1 LAVRNGYAKSWL
13 KSYGKE
19 MSFITL
25 DFESYYTKG
34 LGFKTQTTEEY
45 VRDRRF
51 EVIGVGVKI
60 DDQPTTWFSGTHA
73 EIKEYLQKIDWT
85 DAALLCHN
93 TLFDACILAWHF
105 DCHPAYLYDTLCMAR
120 AIHGV
125 DAGGSLKALA
135 IRYGIGEK
143 GDEVIHAEGK
153 RRLDFSEEEL
163 QRYGEYCMNDV
174 DLTLKLFKILANEFP
189 ENEIRLIDMTLRMFT
204 EPVFHVD
211 DALLQDRLVELK
223 EEKMALLQTLMEKL
237 NCKDEE
243 AVRKKLASGKQ
254 FAAILTEHGVE
265 VPMKPSKG
273 KQSKGEMTYALAKND
288 EGFLALVD
296 HENEFIQQ
304 LCSVRLGTMST
315 LEESRIQRFID
326 SGKRNKGR
334 LPIPLKYYG
343 AHTGRWAGSD
353 KVNFQNLPS
362 RDKKKKTLKNAV
374 IPPDDYIVI
383 NCDSSQIEAR
393 ILVWLAGQEDVTKQF
408 ANGEDVYSV
417 FASKIYDR
425 PISKADPVERFV
437 GKTCILGLGYGT
449 GALKLQH
456 TLKTSSPGAI
466 VTEDEAKEFVKTY
479 RDANDKVIELWR
491 EGDRVIKT
499 LVDWPKN
506 KKPIYYGKNKCLEV
520 HPEGIKLPN
529 GLMIRYPELHL
540 DTEESK
546 SQYVYKSRKGP
557 VSLWGGSLVENV
569 VQALARI
576 VVGEQMLKI
585 QERYRVALTVHD
597 AAVILVP
604 ESEKDEAMKYV
615 IECMSVPPEWARGLP
630 VACEAKWGYSYGEC

>member
-1 LAVRNGYAKSWL
+1 
-13 KSYGKE
+13 

-25 DFESYYTKG
+25 DFETYYAKG

-60 DDQPTTWFSGTHA
+60 DDLPTTWLSGTKD
-73 EIKEYLQKIDWT
+73 EIKEHLLKIDW
-85 DAALLCHN
+85 DDSALLCHN
-93 TLFDACILAWHF
+93 TLFDGCILAWHF
-105 DCHPAYLYDTLCMAR
+105 GINPTFLFDTLCMAR

-153 RRLDFSEEEL
+153 KRLDFSEEEL
-163 QRYGEYCMNDV
+163 QRYGEYCKNDV
-174 DLTLKLFKILANEFP
+174 ELTLKLFKILSSAFPYNELK
-189 ENEIRLIDMTLRMFT
+189 LIDMTLRMFT
-204 EPVFHVD
+204 QPLFHVD
-211 DALLQDRLVELK
+211 DALLQDRLIDLQ

-237 NCKDEE
+237 KCKDEE
-243 AVRKKLASGKQ
+243 EVRKKLASNKQ
-254 FAAILTEHGVE
+254 FAVVLEELGVKP
-265 VPMKPSKG
+265 PMKVSPRTG
-273 KQSKGEMTYALAKND
+273 KDTYALAKND
-288 EGFLALVD
+288 EGFLALTE
-296 HENEFIQQ
+296 HEDEFVQH
-304 LCSVRLGTMST
+304 LCAVRLGTMST

-326 SGKRNKGR
+326 IGKRNKGR

-374 IPPDDYIVI
+374 VPPDDHIVI

-393 ILVWLAGQEDVTKQF
+393 VLVWLAGQEDVTQQF
-408 ANGEDVYSV
+408 ANGEDVYSA
-417 FASKIYDR
+417 FASKIYER
-425 PISKADPVERFV
+425 PISKENPVERFV

-456 TLKTSSPGAI
+456 TLKTSPPGAI
-466 VTEDEAKEFVKTY
+466 VTEVEAKSYVDTY
-479 RDANDKVIELWR
+479 RDANDKVIQLWR
-491 EGDRVIKT
+491 DGDKVIADLT
-499 LVDWPKN
+499 YWGDT
-506 KKPIYYGKNKCLEV
+506 KPYTYGKHKCLKV
-520 HPEGIKLPN
+520 TKEGITLPN
-529 GLMIRYPELHL
+529 GLMIRYPELKK

-546 SQYVYKSRKGP
+546 TRYIYKSRKGP
-557 VSLWGGSLVENV
+557 VSIWGGSLVENV

-604 ESEKDEAMKYV
+604 ESEKDEALAYIVK
-615 IECMSVPPEWARGLP
+615 CMSVPPDWAKGLP
-630 VACEAKWGYSYGEC
+630 VACEAKYGHSYGEC

>member
-1 LAVRNGYAKSWL
+1 
-13 KSYGKE
+13 
-19 MSFITL
+19 MSFVTL

-34 LGFKTQTTEEY
+34 LGFRTQTTEEY

-51 EVIGVGVKI
+51 EVIGVGVRI

-73 EIKEYLQKIDWT
+73 EVKEHLKKINWSE
-85 DAALLCHN
+85 AALLAHN
-93 TLFDACILAWHF
+93 TLFDACILSWHF

-135 IRYGIGEK
+135 LRYGLGVK

-153 RRLDFSEEEL
+153 KRLDFTEEEL
-163 QRYGEYCMNDV
+163 QRYGEYCKNDV
-174 DLTLKLFKILANEFP
+174 NLTFDLFQVLASAFPQNELD
-189 ENEIRLIDMTLRMFT
+189 LIDMTLRMFT

-211 DALLQDRLVELK
+211 DVLLQDRLIELK
-223 EEKMALLQTLMEKL
+223 EEKMALLQTLMEQLK
-237 NCKDEE
+237 CKDEE
-243 AVRKKLASGKQ
+243 AVRKKLASGTQ
-254 FAAILTEHGVE
+254 FAAILTEHNIE

-273 KQSKGEMTYALAKND
+273 KKSKGKMTYALAKND
-288 EGFLALVD
+288 EGFLALAEHD
-296 HENEFIQQ
+296 DEFIQQ
-304 LCSVRLGTMST
+304 LCAVRLGTMST

-326 SGKRNKGR
+326 TGKRNKGR

-374 IPPDDYIVI
+374 IPPDDYVVI

-393 ILVWLAGQEDVTKQF
+393 ILVWLAGQEDVTQQF

-417 FASKIYDR
+417 FASKIYGR
-425 PISKADPVERFV
+425 TITKADPVERFV

-456 TLKTSSPGAI
+456 TLKTSPPGAI

-491 EGDRVIKT
+491 EGDRVIKD
-499 LVDWPKN
+499 LADWPAG
-506 KKPIYYGKNKCLEV
+506 KKPYYYGKNKCLEV

-540 DTEESK
+540 NTEETK

-576 VVGEQMLKI
+576 VVGEQMLDI
-585 QERYRVALTVHD
+585 QKRHRVALTVHD
-597 AAVILVP
+597 AAVIVP
-604 ESEKDEAMKYV
+604 LETEKDEAMKYV

-630 VACEAKWGYSYGEC
+630 VACEAKYGHSYGEC

>member
-1 LAVRNGYAKSWL
+1 
-13 KSYGKE
+13 

-25 DFESYYTKG
+25 DFESYYAKG
-34 LGFKTQTTEEY
+34 LGFRTQTTEEY

-60 DDQPTTWFSGTHA
+60 DDEPTTWFSGTHA
-73 EIKEYLQKIDWT
+73 EIKEYLKTINWSE
-85 DAALLCHN
+85 AALLAHN
-93 TLFDACILAWHF
+93 TLFDACILSWHF
-105 DCHPAYLYDTLCMAR
+105 DCHPAYLFDTLCMAR

-135 IRYGIGEK
+135 LRYGIGEK

-163 QRYGEYCMNDV
+163 QRYGEYCKNDV
-174 DLTLKLFKILANEFP
+174 DLTLKLFNILVSAFPQNELD
-189 ENEIRLIDMTLRMFT
+189 LIDMTLKMFV

-211 DALLQDRLVELK
+211 DALLQDRLIELK
-223 EEKMALLQTLMEKL
+223 EEKMALLQTLMERLK
-237 NCKDEE
+237 CKDEE

-254 FAAILTEHGVE
+254 FAALLTQHGIE
-265 VPMKPSKG
+265 VPMKESKG
-273 KQSKGEMTYALAKND
+273 KNSKGKMTYALAKND
-288 EGFLALVD
+288 EGFLALAEHD
-296 HENEFIQQ
+296 DEFIQQ
-304 LCSVRLGTMST
+304 LCAVRLGTMST

-326 SGKRNKGR
+326 TGKRNKGR

-374 IPPDDYIVI
+374 IPPDDYVVI

-393 ILVWLAGQEDVTKQF
+393 ILVWLAGQEDVTQQF
-408 ANGEDVYSV
+408 ANGEDVYSA

-456 TLKTSSPGAI
+456 TLKTSPPGAI
-466 VTEDEAKEFVKTY
+466 VSEDEAKSYVDTY
-479 RDANDKVIELWR
+479 RTANDKVIELWR
-491 EGDRVIKT
+491 EGDRAIKD
-499 LVDWPKN
+499 LADWPDG
-506 KKPIYYGKNKCLEV
+506 KKPYYYGKNKCLIV
-520 HPEGIKLPN
+520 SKEGITLPN

-540 DTEESK
+540 NTEETK

-597 AAVILVP
+597 AAVVVVP
-604 ESEKDEAMKYV
+604 EAEKDKALEYIV
-615 IECMSVPPEWARGLP
+615 ECMSVPPEWARGLP

>member
-1 LAVRNGYAKSWL
+1 
-13 KSYGKE
+13 
-19 MSFITL
+19 MSFIAL

-34 LGFKTQTTEEY
+34 LGFRTQTTEEY

-60 DDQPTTWFSGTHA
+60 DEQPTTWFSGTHA
-73 EIKEYLQKIDWT
+73 EIKEHLKKIDWSE
-85 DAALLCHN
+85 AALLAHN
-93 TLFDACILAWHF
+93 TLFDGCILSWHF
-105 DCHPAYLYDTLCMAR
+105 DCHPAYLFDTLCMAR

-125 DAGGSLKALA
+125 EAGGSLKALA
-135 IRYGIGEK
+135 LRYGIGEK

-153 RRLDFSEEEL
+153 RRLDFTEEEL
-163 QRYGEYCMNDV
+163 HRYGEYCKNDV
-174 DLTLKLFKILANEFP
+174 ELTLSLFQVLASAFPQNELD
-189 ENEIRLIDMTLRMFT
+189 LIDMTLRMFT

-211 DALLQDRLVELK
+211 DVLLQDRLIELK
-223 EEKMALLQTLMEKL
+223 EEKMALLQTLMEQLK
-237 NCKDEE
+237 CKDEE

-273 KQSKGEMTYALAKND
+273 KKSKGEMTYALAKND
-288 EGFLALVD
+288 EGFLALAEHD
-296 HENEFIQQ
+296 DEFIQQ
-304 LCSVRLGTMST
+304 LCAVRLGTMST

-326 SGKRNKGR
+326 TGKRNKGR

-374 IPPDDYIVI
+374 IPPDDYVVI

-393 ILVWLAGQEDVTKQF
+393 ILVWLAGQEDVTQQF

-417 FASKIYDR
+417 FASKIYGR
-425 PISKADPVERFV
+425 TITKADPVERFV

-456 TLKTSSPGAI
+456 TLKTSPPGAI

-491 EGDRVIKT
+491 EGDRVIKD
-499 LVDWPKN
+499 LADWPKG
-506 KKPIYYGKNKCLEV
+506 KKPYYYGKNKCLEV

-540 DTEESK
+540 NTEETK

-576 VVGEQMLKI
+576 VVGEQMLDI
-585 QERYRVALTVHD
+585 QKRHRVALTVHD
-597 AAVILVP
+597 AAVIVP
-604 ESEKDEAMKYV
+604 LETEKDEAMKYV

-630 VACEAKWGYSYGEC
+630 VACEAKYGHSYGEC

>member
-1 LAVRNGYAKSWL
+1 V
-13 KSYGKE
+13 
-19 MSFITL
+19 SFVTL

-34 LGFKTQTTEEY
+34 LGFRTQTTEEY

-60 DDQPTTWFSGTHA
+60 DDAPTTWFSGTHA
-73 EIKEYLQKIDWT
+73 EIKEHLKKINWSE
-85 DAALLCHN
+85 AALLAHN
-93 TLFDACILAWHF
+93 TLFDACILSWHF
-105 DCHPAYLYDTLCMAR
+105 DCHPAYLFDTLCMAR

-135 IRYGIGEK
+135 LRYELGVK

-153 RRLDFSEEEL
+153 RRQDFTEEEL
-163 QRYGEYCMNDV
+163 HRYGEYCKNDV
-174 DLTLKLFKILANEFP
+174 ELTLGLFHVLTSAFPQNELD
-189 ENEIRLIDMTLRMFT
+189 LIDMTLRMFT

-211 DALLQDRLVELK
+211 DVLLQDRLIELR
-223 EEKMALLQTLMEKL
+223 EEKMALLQTLMEQLK
-237 NCKDEE
+237 CKDEE

-254 FAAILTEHGVE
+254 FAAILTEHNIE

-273 KQSKGEMTYALAKND
+273 KKSKGEMTYALAKND
-288 EGFLALVD
+288 EGFLALAEHD
-296 HENEFIQQ
+296 DEFIQQ
-304 LCSVRLGTMST
+304 LCAVRLGTMST

-326 SGKRNKGR
+326 TGKRNKGR

-374 IPPDDYIVI
+374 IPPDDYVVI

-393 ILVWLAGQEDVTKQF
+393 ILVWLAGQEDVTQQF

-417 FASKIYDR
+417 FASKIYGR
-425 PISKADPVERFV
+425 TITKADPVERFV

-456 TLKTSSPGAI
+456 TLKTSPPGAI

-491 EGDRVIKT
+491 EGDRVIKD
-499 LVDWPKN
+499 LADWPKG
-506 KKPIYYGKNKCLEV
+506 KKPYYYGKNKCLEV

-540 DTEESK
+540 NTEESK

-576 VVGEQMLKI
+576 VVGEQMLDI
-585 QERYRVALTVHD
+585 QKRHRVALTVHD
-597 AAVILVP
+597 AAVIVP
-604 ESEKDEAMKYV
+604 LETEKDEAMKYV

-630 VACEAKWGYSYGEC
+630 VACEAKYGHSYGEC

>member
-1 LAVRNGYAKSWL
+1 
-13 KSYGKE
+13 
-19 MSFITL
+19 MSLITL

-34 LGFKTQTTEEY
+34 LGFRTQTTEEY

-51 EVIGVGVKI
+51 EVIGVGVRI

-73 EIKEYLQKIDWT
+73 EIKEHLKKINWSE
-85 DAALLCHN
+85 AALLAHN
-93 TLFDACILAWHF
+93 TLFDGCILSWHF
-105 DCHPAYLYDTLCMAR
+105 DCHPAYLFDTLCMAR

-135 IRYGIGEK
+135 LRYELGVK

-153 RRLDFSEEEL
+153 KRLDFTEEEL
-163 QRYGEYCMNDV
+163 YRYGEYCKNDV
-174 DLTLKLFKILANEFP
+174 ELTLSLFQVLASAFPQNEL
-189 ENEIRLIDMTLRMFT
+189 NLIDMTLKMFT

-211 DALLQDRLVELK
+211 DVLLQDRLIELR
-223 EEKMALLQTLMEKL
+223 EEKMALLQTLMEQLK
-237 NCKDEE
+237 CKDEE

-254 FAAILTEHGVE
+254 FATILTEHNIE

-273 KQSKGEMTYALAKND
+273 KKSKGEMTYALAKND
-288 EGFLALVD
+288 EGFLALAEHD
-296 HENEFIQQ
+296 DEFIQQ
-304 LCSVRLGTMST
+304 LCAVRLGTMST

-326 SGKRNKGR
+326 TGKRNKGR

-374 IPPDDYIVI
+374 IPPDDYVVI

-393 ILVWLAGQEDVTKQF
+393 ILVWLAGQEDVIQQF

-417 FASKIYDR
+417 FATKIYDR

-456 TLKTSSPGAI
+456 TLKTSPPGAI

-499 LVDWPKN
+499 LVDWPKG
-506 KKPIYYGKNKCLEV
+506 KKPFYYGKNKCLEV

-540 DTEESK
+540 NTEETK

-557 VSLWGGSLVENV
+557 VSIWGGSLVENV

-576 VVGEQMLKI
+576 VVGEQMLEI
-585 QERYRVALTVHD
+585 QKRHRVALTVHD

-630 VACEAKWGYSYGEC
+630 VACEAKYGHSYGEC

>member
-1 LAVRNGYAKSWL
+1 V
-13 KSYGKE
+13 
-19 MSFITL
+19 SFVTL

-34 LGFKTQTTEEY
+34 LGFRTQTTEEY

-51 EVIGVGVKI
+51 EVIGVGVRI

-73 EIKEYLQKIDWT
+73 EVKEHLKKINWSE
-85 DAALLCHN
+85 AALLAHN
-93 TLFDACILAWHF
+93 TLFDACILSWHF

-125 DAGGSLKALA
+125 EAGGSLKALA
-135 IRYGIGEK
+135 LRYGLGEK

-153 RRLDFSEEEL
+153 RRLDFTEEEL
-163 QRYGEYCMNDV
+163 QRYGEYCKNDV
-174 DLTLKLFKILANEFP
+174 NLTFDLFQVLASAFPQNELD
-189 ENEIRLIDMTLRMFT
+189 LIDMTLRMFT

-211 DALLQDRLVELK
+211 DVLLQDRLIELK
-223 EEKMALLQTLMEKL
+223 EEKMALLQTLMEQLK
-237 NCKDEE
+237 CKDEE
-243 AVRKKLASGKQ
+243 EVRKKLASGKQ

-273 KQSKGEMTYALAKND
+273 KKSKGEMTYALAKND
-288 EGFLALVD
+288 EGFLALAEGD
-296 HENEFIQQ
+296 DEFIQQ
-304 LCSVRLGTMST
+304 LCAVRLGTMST

-326 SGKRNKGR
+326 TGKRNKGR

-374 IPPDDYIVI
+374 IPPDDYVVI

-393 ILVWLAGQEDVTKQF
+393 ILVWLAGQEDVIQQF

-417 FASKIYDR
+417 FASKIYGR
-425 PISKADPVERFV
+425 TITKADPVERFV

-456 TLKTSSPGAI
+456 TLKTSPPGAI

-479 RDANDKVIELWR
+479 RDTNDKVIELWR
-491 EGDRVIKT
+491 EGDRVIKD
-499 LVDWPKN
+499 LADWPKG
-506 KKPIYYGKNKCLEV
+506 KKPYYYGKNKCLEV

-540 DTEESK
+540 NTEETK

-576 VVGEQMLKI
+576 VVGEQMLDI
-585 QERYRVALTVHD
+585 QKRHRVALTVHD
-597 AAVILVP
+597 AAVIVP
-604 ESEKDEAMKYV
+604 LETEKDEAMKYV

-630 VACEAKWGYSYGEC
+630 VACEAKYGHSYGEC

>member
-1 LAVRNGYAKSWL
+1 L
-13 KSYGKE
+13 
-19 MSFITL
+19 SFITL
-25 DFESYYTKG
+25 DFETYYAKG

-73 EIKEYLQKIDWT
+73 EIKEHLKKIDWS
-85 DAALLCHN
+85 DAALLAHN
-93 TLFDACILAWHF
+93 TLFDACILSWHF
-105 DCHPAYLYDTLCMAR
+105 DCHPAYLHDTLCMAR

-135 IRYGIGEK
+135 VRYGIGEK

-163 QRYGEYCMNDV
+163 QRYGEYCKNDV
-174 DLTLKLFKILANEFP
+174 DLTFKLFLILASAFPQNELD
-189 ENEIRLIDMTLRMFT
+189 LIDMTLKMFT

-211 DALLQDRLVELK
+211 DALLQDRLIELK
-223 EEKMALLQTLMEKL
+223 EEKLALLQTLMEKL
-237 NCKDEE
+237 KCKDEE

-254 FAAILTEHGVE
+254 FAALLTQHGIE
-265 VPMKPSKG
+265 VPMKESKG
-273 KQSKGEMTYALAKND
+273 KKSKGKMTYALAKND
-288 EGFLALVD
+288 EGFLALAEHD
-296 HENEFIQQ
+296 DEFIQQ
-304 LCSVRLGTMST
+304 LCAVRLGTMST

-326 SGKRNKGR
+326 TGKRNRGR

-374 IPPDDYIVI
+374 IPPDDYVVI

-393 ILVWLAGQEDVTKQF
+393 ILVWLAGQEDVTQQF
-408 ANGEDVYSV
+408 ANGDDVYSV

-425 PISKADPVERFV
+425 PISKANPVERFV

-456 TLKTSSPGAI
+456 TLKTSPPGAI
-466 VTEDEAKEFVKTY
+466 VSEDEAKSYVDTY
-479 RDANDKVIELWR
+479 RTANDKVIELWR
-491 EGDRVIKT
+491 EGDRVIRD
-499 LVDWPKN
+499 LADWPKG
-506 KKPIYYGKNKCLEV
+506 KKPYYYGKNKCLEV

-540 DTEESK
+540 NTEESK
-546 SQYVYKSRKGP
+546 SQYMYKSRKGP

-585 QERYRVALTVHD
+585 QGRYRVALTVHD
-597 AAVILVP
+597 AAVVVVP
-604 ESEKDEAMKYV
+604 EAEKDRAFEYIV
-615 IECMSVPPEWARGLP
+615 ECMSVPPEWARGLP
-630 VACEAKWGYSYGEC
+630 VACEAKYGHSYGEC

>member
-1 LAVRNGYAKSWL
+1 
-13 KSYGKE
+13 
-19 MSFITL
+19 MSFIAL

-34 LGFKTQTTEEY
+34 LGFRTQTTEEY

-60 DDQPTTWFSGTHA
+60 DEQPTTWFSGTHA
-73 EIKEYLQKIDWT
+73 EIKEHLKKIDWSE
-85 DAALLCHN
+85 AALLAHN
-93 TLFDACILAWHF
+93 TLFDGCILSWHF
-105 DCHPAYLYDTLCMAR
+105 DCHPAYLFDTLCMAR

-125 DAGGSLKALA
+125 EAGGSLKALA
-135 IRYGIGEK
+135 LRYGIGEK

-153 RRLDFSEEEL
+153 RRLDFTEEEL
-163 QRYGEYCMNDV
+163 HRYGEYCKNDV
-174 DLTLKLFKILANEFP
+174 ELTLSLFQVLASAFPQNELD
-189 ENEIRLIDMTLRMFT
+189 LIDMTLRMFT

-211 DALLQDRLVELK
+211 DVLLQDRLIELK
-223 EEKMALLQTLMEKL
+223 EEKMALLQTLMEQLK
-237 NCKDEE
+237 CKDEE

-273 KQSKGEMTYALAKND
+273 KKSKGEMTYALAKND
-288 EGFLALVD
+288 EGFLALAEHD
-296 HENEFIQQ
+296 DEFIQQ
-304 LCSVRLGTMST
+304 LCAVRLGTMST

-326 SGKRNKGR
+326 TGKRNKGR

-374 IPPDDYIVI
+374 IPPDDYVVI

-393 ILVWLAGQEDVTKQF
+393 ILVWLAGQEDVTQQF

-417 FASKIYDR
+417 FASKIYGR
-425 PISKADPVERFV
+425 TITKADPVERFV

-456 TLKTSSPGAI
+456 TLKTSPPGAI

-491 EGDRVIKT
+491 EGDRVIKD
-499 LVDWPKN
+499 LADWPKG
-506 KKPIYYGKNKCLEV
+506 KKPYYYGKNKCLEV

-540 DTEESK
+540 NTEETK

-576 VVGEQMLKI
+576 VVGEQMLDI
-585 QERYRVALTVHD
+585 QKRHRVALTVHD
-597 AAVILVP
+597 AAVIVP
-604 ESEKDEAMKYV
+604 LETEKDEAMKYV
-615 IECMSVPPEWARGLP
+615 IECMSVPPEWARCLP
-630 VACEAKWGYSYGEC
+630 VACEAKYGHSYGEC